1 MFKIGKV
8 EPELETP
15 MNKES
20 LVEGRTTTGSDWT
33 WKPEFGVD
41 DAEIGGDKGDEGDP
55 EAGKE
60 GGGILV
66 RNRAIDDTI
75 NLQVAHIHFVSVC
88 SSE

>member
-1 MFKIGKV
+1 MFKIGKA
-8 EPELETP
+8 EPELDTP
-15 MNKES
+15 KDS
-20 LVEGRTTTGSDWT
+20 LVEGSTTTGSAWT
-33 WKPEFGVD
+33 WKPEFGVV
-41 DAEIGGDKGDEGDP
+41 DAEVGGDKGDEGDP